1 MAKAQTHRPNYYKN
15 RVTPQEQLFIK
26 YYIKCG
32 NGVEA
37 LKQMGVKLDHDYQYQ
52 RMSTRM
58 LTDPIVLKE
67 MDRIME
73 EARNESIMDAT
84 EVMRFYTA
92 VARGEVKDQFGLD
105 APLSERLKAANEI
118 AKRTADIELKE
129 KMRKEALD
137 APVVAIKLLRE

>member
-1 MAKAQTHRPNYYKN
+1 MAKAQRPKYYKN
-15 RVTPQEQLFIK
+15 RVTPREQLFIK

-32 NGVEA
+32 DGVAA
-37 LKQMGVKLDHDYQYQ
+37 LKQMGVKLNTHEQYKN
-52 RMSTRM
+52 MSTAM
-58 LTDPIVLKE
+58 LKNPIVLKE

-118 AKRTADIELKE
+118 AKRTADIELRE

-137 APVVAIKLLRE
+137 TPVVAIKLLRE